1 MRKSTVITALS
12 VIAIVPM
19 VLLAISINENK
30 AEQKEINTTPQA
42 QKVES
47 TGIKKFESRS
57 SEWGKYYQRQYD
69 SYKQTKKSDK
79 ISDMLKEN
87 PALVVLWAGYGF
99 SKDYNAPRGHYY
111 MLEDNINTLR
121 TGGPVDAMTGPM
133 PTACWTCKSTDV
145 PRLID
150 KIGELDYFTGKWAR
164 HGSEISNSIG
174 CGDCHDN
181 ETMKLTLT
189 REFLKRG
196 LDAEGSLKAADAT
209 HQDMR
214 SLVCAQCHSEY
225 YFKKT
230 EWTDKNGEKKTA
242 GVVTF
247 PWDNGFSVEAMEKYY
262 DDISFVDWTHKVSK
276 TPMLK
281 AQHPGY
287 EIYKTGAHG
296 LNNVACADC
305 HMPYVREGGVKY
317 SSHNV
322 GSPLDHMTNT
332 CLNCHNEEEKAFKD
346 RVARKLERK
355 TELNKTAMDVIAK
368 AHLEA
373 RKAWEVG
380 ATEAEMKEIQQ
391 DIRHA
396 QWRWDYSIASHGS
409 FFHAPEETL
418 RILGSAI
425 NKGQEARVK
434 LRAVLAKYN
443 AGEYAAPDF
452 STKEKAQEV
461 IGLPYQKLVDE
472 KMTFLN
478 GLRKEWVEQQKA
490 KGLYDPAAWEGM
502 IFNTSYAP
510 APTLA
515 DMEKK

>member
-19 VLLAISINENK
+19 VLLVISINENK

-42 QKVES
+42 KKVES

-79 ISDMLKEN
+79 ISDMLKDN

>member
-1 MRKSTVITALS
+1 MKKTTILTIGS
-12 VIAIVPM
+12 VVVFVPLL
-19 VLLAISINENK
+19 LLAISINENK
-30 AEQKEINTTPQA
+30 AEQQAINAVPEIKA
-42 QKVES
+42 
-47 TGIKKFESRS
+47 FESRS
-57 SEWGKYYQRQYD
+57 AEWGKYYQRQYD
-69 SYKQTKKSDK
+69 SYMQTRKSDK
-79 ISDMLKEN
+79 ITDMLKDN
-87 PALVVLWAGYGF
+87 PALVVMWAGYGF

-111 MLEDNINTLR
+111 ILEDNINTLR
-121 TGGPVDAMTGPM
+121 TGGPVDAVTGPM
-133 PTACWTCKSTDV
+133 PTACWTCKSPDV
-145 PRLID
+145 PRLIN
-150 KIGELDYFTGKWAR
+150 KMGELDFFTGKWAR
-164 HGSEISNSIG
+164 HGSEIANPVG
-174 CGDCHDN
+174 CADCHDN
-181 ETMKLTLT
+181 KTMKLTIT
-189 REFLKRG
+189 RDFLKRG

-230 EWTDKNGEKKTA
+230 KWKDKNGEEKTA

-247 PWDNGFSVEAMEKYY
+247 PWDNGLSVEAMEKYY
-262 DDISFVDWTHKVSK
+262 DDRSFVDWTHKVSK

-287 EIYKTGAHG
+287 EIYKTGVHG

-322 GSPLDHMTNT
+322 GSPMEHMSNT
-332 CLNCHNEEEKAFKD
+332 CMNCHREEEKAFKD

-355 TELNKTAMDVIAK
+355 TELHKTAMDVIAK

-373 RKAWEVG
+373 GKALELG
-380 ATEAEMKEIQQ
+380 ATEAEMKDIQQ

-425 NKGQEARVK
+425 NKGQEARIK
-434 LRAVLAKYN
+434 LRVVLAKYN
-443 AGEYAAPDF
+443 AVDYAAPDF
-452 STKEKAQEV
+452 STKEKAQAV
-461 IGLPYQKLVDE
+461 IGLPYEKLVGE
-472 KMTFLN
+472 KMAFLN
-478 GLRKEWVEQQKA
+478 TLRQEEWVEQQKQ
-490 KGLYDPAAWEGM
+490 KGLYAPKAWERM
-502 IFNTSYAP
+502 KLNTSYAP
-510 APTLA
+510 A
-515 DMEKK
+515 E